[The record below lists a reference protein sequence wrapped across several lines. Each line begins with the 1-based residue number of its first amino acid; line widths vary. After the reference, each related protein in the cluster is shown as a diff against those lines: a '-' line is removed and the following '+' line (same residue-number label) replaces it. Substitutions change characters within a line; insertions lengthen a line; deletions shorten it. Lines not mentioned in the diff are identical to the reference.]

1 MLKKLILISTL
12 LSVCIVMMVVSLL
25 MDAETFGMVSGYI
38 SIVCVVVSL
47 LGVVIV
53 LRKNKFMK

>member
-1 MLKKLILISTL
+1 MLNKLIMISVL
-12 LSVCIVMMVVSLL
+12 LFVCIVMMVVSLL

-47 LGVVIV
+47 LGVLIV
-53 LRKNKFMK
+53 LRNNKFME